1 MMETIEGEMLMHSV
15 MEMGWGA
22 TLMEASE
29 GWMMAQFMALPMEAQ
44 KAWMEAHM
52 AEEMMKKEHMEAKA
66 KELGIDM
73 KGSESEW
80 SESDGDDM

>member
-1 MMETIEGEMLMHSV
+1 MELT
-15 MEMGWGA
+15 WGA

-52 AEEMMKKEHMEAKA
+52 AEEMMKKEMMEAKA

-73 KGSESEW
+73 GKDSEW